1 MSKSKKVVFFGSGP
15 VAAASLALL
24 ASNFAIEA
32 VITKP
37 KPSHHRGEVPVLEV
51 AKRLGLPV
59 FAAANKQELDELLAK
74 KPAKS
79 ELAILIDFGIIVSR
93 KIIDYFQLGIIN
105 SHFSILPEWRGAD
118 PITFA
123 VLSGQTTTGVSLMLL
138 VEAMDEGP
146 LLAYG
151 EYEMPADTTTPLLTQ
166 ELIKLSQALLV
177 ETVPKYIAGE
187 LQPVAQSKTGREVS
201 YSRKLVKADGMV
213 DFGKPA
219 RQIEREVRAYQPWP
233 KSQAKIFD
241 HDVII
246 TRARVAIDKGDGD
259 LVISC
264 QPGWLE
270 VQELTAPSGRTMSGA
285 DFLRGYRRT

>member
-138 VEAMDEGP
+138 VEAIDEGP

>member
-24 ASNFAIEA
+24 ASDFAIEA

-123 VLSGQTTTGVSLMLL
+123 VLGGQTTTGVSLMLL

>member
-24 ASNFAIEA
+24 ASDFAIEA

-59 FAAANKQELDELLAK
+59 FAAANKQELDELFAK

-123 VLSGQTTTGVSLMLL
+123 VLGGQTTTGVSLMLL

-213 DFGKPA
+213 DFGNPA

>member
-123 VLSGQTTTGVSLMLL
+123 VLGGQTTTGVSLMLL

>member
-59 FAAANKQELDELLAK
+59 FAAANKQELDELFAK

-123 VLSGQTTTGVSLMLL
+123 VLGGQTTTGVSLMLL

>member
-59 FAAANKQELDELLAK
+59 FAAANKQELDELFAK

-123 VLSGQTTTGVSLMLL
+123 VLGGQTTTGVSLMLL
-138 VEAMDEGP
+138 VEAIDEGP

>member
-138 VEAMDEGP
+138 VEAIDEGP

-177 ETVPKYIAGE
+177 ETVPKYIAG
-187 LQPVAQSKTGREVS
+187 
-201 YSRKLVKADGMV
+201 
-213 DFGKPA
+213 
-219 RQIEREVRAYQPWP
+219 
-233 KSQAKIFD
+233 
-241 HDVII
+241 
-246 TRARVAIDKGDGD
+246 
-259 LVISC
+259 
-264 QPGWLE
+264 
-270 VQELTAPSGRTMSGA
+270 
-285 DFLRGYRRT
+285 

>member
-138 VEAMDEGP
+138 VEAIDEGP

-213 DFGKPA
+213 DFGNPA

-233 KSQAKIFD
+233 KSQAKILG

-246 TRARVAIDKGDGD
+246 TKTRVAKDKGDGD
-259 LVISC
+259 LVMKC

-270 VQELTAPSGRTMSGA
+270 IQKLIAPSGRTMSGA
-285 DFLRGYRRT
+285 DFLRGYKR

>member
-1 MSKSKKVVFFGSGP
+1 M
-15 VAAASLALL
+15 
-24 ASNFAIEA
+24 
-32 VITKP
+32 
-37 KPSHHRGEVPVLEV
+37 
-51 AKRLGLPV
+51 
-59 FAAANKQELDELLAK
+59 
-74 KPAKS
+74 
-79 ELAILIDFGIIVSR
+79 
-93 KIIDYFQLGIIN
+93 
-105 SHFSILPEWRGAD
+105 
-118 PITFA
+118 
-123 VLSGQTTTGVSLMLL
+123 
-138 VEAMDEGP
+138 
-146 LLAYG
+146 
-151 EYEMPADTTTPLLTQ
+151 
-166 ELIKLSQALLV
+166 
-177 ETVPKYIAGE
+177 
-187 LQPVAQSKTGREVS
+187 
-201 YSRKLVKADGMV
+201 VKADGMV